1 MSYNCSHT
9 CYRSKL
15 NSQEQKADQ
24 WLLAP
29 KGNTGNMEL
38 FGGIEIQLV
47 KQNISREQFQD
58 ALNTSNAAE
67 PFAQVGYD
75 GYA

>member
-1 MSYNCSHT
+1 
-9 CYRSKL
+9 
-15 NSQEQKADQ
+15 
-24 WLLAP
+24 
-29 KGNTGNMEL
+29 MEL

-47 KQNISREQFQD
+47 KQNVSREQFQD